1 MTKKD
6 TLSLLII
13 LCLTSLLLSAAYFL
27 TPHAVVRFHHTD
39 AQLIRSHGFSQR
51 FRNVLLL
58 GPHDRGGPGNRPKN
72 CGVSFLC
79 PGTLYLPENP
89 LRWVPRRLGCDDPY
103 ALHARRKYPR
113 HRFGPSRI
121 PVLPRQ
127 RCFRELFLSI
137 FSPSLFPQCSD
148 LYPNPPGRNS
158 SLC

>member
-27 TPHAVVRFHHTD
+27 TPHAVVRSPEHTQLSVIHMD
-39 AQLIRSHGFSQR
+39 SPNGSGTSYSWVPTTEEDQAIAQKIVEYLSSAQERYTFQR
-51 FRNVLLL
+51 TLYGGYPADWDVMTLMLSMPDGSTRGIVL
-58 GPHDRGGPGNRPKN
+58 GP
-72 CGVSFLC
+72 
-79 PGTLYLPENP
+79 
-89 LRWVPRRLGCDDPY
+89 
-103 ALHARRKYPR
+103 A
-113 HRFGPSRI
+113 
-121 PVLPRQ
+121 VLPRQ

>member
-27 TPHAVVRFHHTD
+27 TPHAVVRSPEHT
-39 AQLIRSHGFSQR
+39 QLSVSHGFSQR

>member
-27 TPHAVVRFHHTD
+27 TPHAVVRSPEHTQLSVIHMD
-39 AQLIRSHGFSQR
+39 SPNGSGTSYSWVPTTEEDQAIAQKIVEYLSSAQERYTFQR
-51 FRNVLLL
+51 
-58 GPHDRGGPGNRPKN
+58 
-72 CGVSFLC
+72 
-79 PGTLYLPENP
+79 TLY
-89 LRWVPRRLGCDDPY
+89 GG
-103 ALHARRKYPR
+103 YPADWDVMTLMLSMPD
-113 HRFGPSRI
+113 GSTSRI

>member
-27 TPHAVVRFHHTD
+27 TPHAVVRSPVIGH
-39 AQLIRSHGFSQR
+39 SHGFSQR

>member
-13 LCLTSLLLSAAYFL
+13 LCLTAFIRCLLPDPSRRCPL
-27 TPHAVVRFHHTD
+27 TRTHPVIGH
-39 AQLIRSHGFSQR
+39 SHGFSQR

>member
-27 TPHAVVRFHHTD
+27 TPHAVVRSPEHT
-39 AQLIRSHGFSQR
+39 QLSVIHMDSPNGSGTSYSWVPTTEEDQAI
-51 FRNVLLL
+51 
-58 GPHDRGGPGNRPKN
+58 DPKN

>member
-27 TPHAVVRFHHTD
+27 TPHAVVRSPEHT
-39 AQLIRSHGFSQR
+39 QLSVIHMDSPNGS
-51 FRNVLLL
+51 
-58 GPHDRGGPGNRPKN
+58 
-72 CGVSFLC
+72 
-79 PGTLYLPENP
+79 GTSYS
-89 LRWVPRRLGCDDPY
+89 WVPMTEEDQAIAQKIVEYLSSAQERYTFQRTLRLGCGDPY

-127 RCFRELFLSI
+127 RCFRELFLSV

>member
-27 TPHAVVRFHHTD
+27 TPHAVVRSPEHT
-39 AQLIRSHGFSQR
+39 QLSVIHMDSPNGS
-51 FRNVLLL
+51 
-58 GPHDRGGPGNRPKN
+58 
-72 CGVSFLC
+72 
-79 PGTLYLPENP
+79 GTSYS
-89 LRWVPRRLGCDDPY
+89 WVPTTEEDQAIAQKIVEYLSSAQERY
-103 ALHARRKYPR
+103 T
-113 HRFGPSRI
+113 F
-121 PVLPRQ
+121 Q